1 MGIHDCWRTP
11 HALCCVDRANGLKLG
26 CRHISQIRGDHSM
39 KRWMAGL
46 SIVCAALLLG
56 GCFYPQ
62 DRKVE
67 NKIPYEDQIASIQ
80 RSIEKYQEDSGGL
93 LPIKTKEADTPI
105 FQKYPIDF
113 NKLTPQ
119 YIEAPPGSA
128 YESGGVYQ
136 YVLIDVETNPT
147 VKVFDLRLAEKIN
160 EFYLRIRTQ
169 GYPPFKE
176 AIADNVYTLDQKK
189 LGFKEEQYYI
199 SPYTNNNLP
208 FVINGKGDVYVDYI
222 SDLYQVLKDEK
233 GKFSPGD
240 DIRKILYEDSP
251 VVPAFSM
258 PYTVNE
264 DNEPVYMGK

>member
-1 MGIHDCWRTP
+1 
-11 HALCCVDRANGLKLG
+11 
-26 CRHISQIRGDHSM
+26 M

-46 SIVCAALLLG
+46 YFILTALLLS

-67 NKIPYEDQIASIQ
+67 NNIPYEEQISSVQ
-80 RSIEKYQEDSGGL
+80 KSVEKFQEDSGGL

-105 FQKYPIDF
+105 YQKYPIDF

-119 YIEAPPGSA
+119 YLEAPPGNA
-128 YESGGVYQ
+128 YESGGVFQ

-160 EFYLRIRTQ
+160 EFYIRIKAQ

-176 AIADNVYTLDQKK
+176 EIADNVYSLDQKK
-189 LGFKEEQYYI
+189 LGYKEEQYYI

-208 FVINGKGDVYVDYI
+208 FVINGKGEIYVDYI
-222 SDLYQVLKDEK
+222 TDLYQALKDEK
-233 GKFSPGD
+233 NKKFSPGD
-240 DIRKILYEDSP
+240 DIRKALYEDSP
-251 VVPAFSM
+251 IVPAFSM
-258 PYTVNE
+258 PYTVDEN
-264 DNEPVYMGK
+264 NEPVYMGK